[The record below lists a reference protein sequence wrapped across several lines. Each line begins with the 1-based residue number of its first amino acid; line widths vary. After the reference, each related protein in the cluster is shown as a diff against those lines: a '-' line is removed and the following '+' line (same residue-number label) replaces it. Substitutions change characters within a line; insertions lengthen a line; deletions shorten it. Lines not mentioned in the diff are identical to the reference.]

1 MFRWLTERRRRRIL
15 EAPFPEAW
23 DGYIERNVAIARR
36 LDAADRRKLREL
48 VQVFVAEKHFEGC
61 GGLELTEEMKVT
73 IAAQACVLLLGR
85 DASLYGDVDS
95 ILVYP
100 SVVRPPPRRLGVFE
114 QPRAPIAEGVL
125 LQGEAIL
132 GGPVILAWDAALAGG
147 REEVAG
153 NVVFHEL
160 AHKLD
165 MATGAVDGA
174 PPLETRAELRRW
186 SAACSEAFARLCR
199 RVEAGWPTALD
210 PYGATN
216 AAEFFA
222 VATEAYFTR
231 PGELRA
237 AEPALYAVLAAF
249 YRFSPP
255 EAPIVFHAHAPI
267 VIGRPPIVARAPIA
281 FDEQIAFD
289 EPLARPA

>member
-15 EAPFPEAW
+15 EAPFPAAW
-23 DGYIERNVAIARR
+23 DAYIAENVAIAHR
-36 LDAADRRKLREL
+36 LGVAERMKLREL
-48 VQVFVAEKHFEGC
+48 VQVFVAEKNFEGC
-61 GGLELTEEMKVT
+61 GGLELTDEMKVT

-85 DASLYGDVDS
+85 DASLYDDVGS

-100 SVVRPPPRRLGVFE
+100 SIVQQPPRRLGVFE
-114 QPRAPIAEGVL
+114 QPRAPIAEGVA
-125 LQGEAIL
+125 LQGEAHM
-132 GGPVILAWDAALAGG
+132 GGPVILAWDVALAGG
-147 REEVAG
+147 REEVPG

-160 AHKLD
+160 AHKID
-165 MATGAVDGA
+165 MANGAVDGA
-174 PPLETRAELRRW
+174 PPLDSRAERRRW
-186 SAACSEAFARLCR
+186 SAVLSEAFDRLR
-199 RVEAGWPTALD
+199 RDLEAGWPTSLD

-216 AAEFFA
+216 EAVFFA

-255 EAPIVFHAHAPI
+255 DA
-267 VIGRPPIVARAPIA
+267 
-281 FDEQIAFD
+281 
-289 EPLARPA
+289 PLAKLSPLGLHGPLFVRGPLGFGA